1 VEIIDEPHVK
11 LYQMQSEGKIDL
23 LVTAWLEGSHTEYVD
38 KYREQAY
45 VLQKNKV
52 YSPETFWAVPDY
64 IPESD
69 VAEINDL
76 KKPEV
81 LAKMEKTL
89 HGIGKGA
96 GISRFSLD
104 MLKSEDEKG
113 YGLEALGY
121 NFFNH
126 DNAVESFDYFEN
138 SYAEKKWFVFP
149 TWKPQYLHKT
159 YNMRKL
165 KEPKRLLIQE
175 GGAFLV
181 ILKRSLP
188 KLSKEALA
196 DLENLALGNDK
207 VTEMDYLINKKGYT
221 PKQAAQ
227 EVVFNQ

>member
-1 VEIIDEPHVK
+1 
-11 LYQMQSEGKIDL
+11 
-23 LVTAWLEGSHTEYVD
+23 
-38 KYREQAY
+38 
-45 VLQKNKV
+45 
-52 YSPETFWAVPDY
+52 
-64 IPESD
+64 
-69 VAEINDL
+69 
-76 KKPEV
+76 
-81 LAKMEKTL
+81 
-89 HGIGKGA
+89 
-96 GISRFSLD
+96 
-104 MLKSEDEKG
+104 
-113 YGLEALGY
+113 
-121 NFFNH
+121 
-126 DNAVESFDYFEN
+126 VESFDYFEN